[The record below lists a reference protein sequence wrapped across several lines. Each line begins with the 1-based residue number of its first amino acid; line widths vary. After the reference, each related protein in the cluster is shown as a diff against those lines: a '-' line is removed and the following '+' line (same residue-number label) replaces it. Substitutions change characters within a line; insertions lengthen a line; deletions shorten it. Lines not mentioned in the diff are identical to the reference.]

1 MASGVFVVWFEHHN
15 HVYHQIQMNIGARIV
30 IFFISFDAQDI
41 MIDILTFP
49 DARSRYA
56 AESTS
61 GAFLDLRD
69 AIALLLFVDTLLLFV
84 LSLLGF
90 VVRVVAGKIIY
101 NRLDF

>member
-1 MASGVFVVWFEHHN
+1 MNCKNGQWVCVVWFEHHN
-15 HVYHQIQMNIGARIV
+15 HVYQIQMNIGARIV
-30 IFFISFDAQDI
+30 IFSFFFDAQDI

-69 AIALLLFVDTLLLFV
+69 AIALLLFVDTLLL
-84 LSLLGF
+84 LIIWGF
-90 VVRVVAGKIIY
+90 VVRVVAGKII
-101 NRLDF
+101 